1 MDDNYQDASA
11 VRERYLQDAVD
22 AILAGTPVPEPETH
36 SIGCT
41 IKWKRV

>member
-11 VRERYLQDAVD
+11 VRERYLLDGVE
-22 AILAGTPVPEPETH
+22 AILGGKEIARPETH

-41 IKWKRV
+41 IKWKY